1 VDEASLNGGLAND
14 RFSCPELNS
23 FTQFSQAALEKVI
36 SCIDNHQ
43 LFGLCHRSECLLQLH
58 TRAKLIARSADK
70 EFGLCAIIEEIVIIA
85 TLVNWG
91 DGQPQPY
98 QGLHTLVGA
107 SFAQTY
113 RRPKR
118 KSGENQWASKFGF
131 KPIEG
136 AANIA
141 YLSIA
146 FVVLA
151 FTQTRASKIEPQYG
165 KSEGLESLHG
175 MEYHLV
181 VKRPAVE
188 RMRVADESGVARIF
202 YTGIE
207 QSF

>member
-1 VDEASLNGGLAND
+1 MAEASLAGGLTND
-14 RFSCPELNS
+14 RFPSPVLNG
-23 FTQFSQAALEKVI
+23 FAQFSQAALEKVI
-36 SCIDNHQ
+36 SCFDNHQ
-43 LFGLCHRSECLLQLH
+43 LLGLCHRSECLLQLDA
-58 TRAKLIARSADK
+58 RAKLIARSADK
-70 EFGLCAIIEEIVIIA
+70 ELGLCAITQEVVIIA
-85 TLVNWG
+85 TLVNRG
-91 DGQPQPY
+91 DRQSQPD

-107 SFAQTY
+107 SCAQTH

-118 KSGENQWASKFGF
+118 KSREKQWAGKFGF
-131 KPIEG
+131 QPIER
-136 AANIA
+136 AANVA

-151 FTQTRASKIEPQYG
+151 FTEPCASEIEPQYG
-165 KSEGLESLHG
+165 KSKGLESLHG

-181 VKRPAVE
+181 VQRPAIE